1 MLRSPEGAAQYGTSG
16 IDPIFETE
24 EYPRQ
29 SRVEAYNEI
38 HIRMGYFDRLAEP
51 SLKQARKWWVVCKAL
66 LSSRFRAI
74 PSFVAFIVRYN
85 ARKLLNRFSK
95 EARPA

>member
-16 IDPIFETE
+16 VDPVFETE

-38 HIRMGYFDRLAEP
+38 HIRMGYFDRLADP
-51 SLKQARKWWVVCKAL
+51 SLKQARKWWAVCKAL
-66 LSSRFRAI
+66 LPSRFWAI
-74 PSFVAFIVRYN
+74 PSLAVFIARYN
-85 ARKLLNRFSK
+85 VRRLLSRFSR
-95 EARPA
+95 EARRT